1 MIAGR
6 YRLERRIGRG
16 GMGTVWRATD
26 ELLGREVAVKE
37 LHTDDAAS
45 VGAAL
50 SSQERTL
57 REARAVALIKHPN
70 VIVLHDIVEQ
80 DGRPWIVM
88 ELVDGRSL
96 ADRLAADGPV
106 DAREA
111 ARIGL
116 AMLGALRA
124 AHERGVLHRDIKP
137 PNVLLEAGSGRVVLT
152 DFGIARVSGATTITE
167 TGAFVGSPEYTAPER
182 MAGGQAGPES
192 DLWSLGVLLCTV
204 LSGESPFHRDSLG
217 GILHAVV
224 YDEIRPPTSAG
235 PLLPVVRGLL
245 ERDPARR
252 MGADE
257 AERLLRGYLDTG
269 RTPAASL
276 HYTPTQRGVPTP
288 TPAAPADPRVPAP
301 APGASNAA
309 PAAPSPSGPPTPP
322 TPAATAEARP
332 EPPAAHPAT
341 PPGTPPA
348 TPPAAFVPPPGPS
361 APRRTVRIR
370 TAVLAGVA
378 VVTLAGLG
386 AGVAAW
392 LMLRGDGERDD
403 ARGPAVVRPARPSA
417 AGSAAASARPGPH
430 GPAAGASA
438 GTPATGPA
446 ASAGSETP
454 PPGSPT
460 PPASPAAGKAPEG
473 YHVVRDPMGFTL
485 AVPDGYTR
493 SLEPPRVFYYSP
505 DKEFRI
511 GVLISDPKDGGPIG
525 FMRDSASQ
533 APDHYPGYRDGR
545 VTRTTHN
552 GNQAASWEFTWDGFE
567 DTAGPRH
574 TEDVC
579 WNEGGKM
586 YDVWVS
592 APAARSAEGRR
603 QFDTVLRSFGRSG

>member
-1 MIAGR
+1 MGSFAAHDGVIAGR

-257 AERLLRGYLDTG
+257 AERLLRGYLETG

-276 HYTPTQRGVPTP
+276 HYTPTQRSVPTP
-288 TPAAPADPRVPAP
+288 TPAAPAAPADPRVPTP
-301 APGASNAA
+301 VPGASNAA
-309 PAAPSPSGPPTPP
+309 LSGPSAPP
-322 TPAATAEARP
+322 TPAASAEARP

-361 APRRTVRIR
+361 AAPRRTVRIR

-403 ARGPAVVRPARPSA
+403 ARGGFRRDDRPSF
-417 AGSAAASARPGPH
+417 R
-430 GPAAGASA
+430 
-438 GTPATGPA
+438 
-446 ASAGSETP
+446 
-454 PPGSPT
+454 
-460 PPASPAAGKAPEG
+460 
-473 YHVVRDPMGFTL
+473 RDE
-485 AVPDGYTR
+485 R
-493 SLEPPRVFYYSP
+493 
-505 DKEFRI
+505 
-511 GVLISDPKDGGPIG
+511 
-525 FMRDSASQ
+525 RDE
-533 APDHYPGYRDGR
+533 R
-545 VTRTTHN
+545 
-552 GNQAASWEFTWDGFE
+552 
-567 DTAGPRH
+567 GPRR
-574 TEDVC
+574 DDDR
-579 WNEGGKM
+579 GG
-586 YDVWVS
+586 
-592 APAARSAEGRR
+592 
-603 QFDTVLRSFGRSG
+603 